1 MVIKNTSFIAVKS
14 AAPVAL
20 MLTILISS
28 PASAQKFYASIKTG
42 IYSPQANQLDSGLNA
57 EIAFGWRFHRNFA
70 VEMGVGEFIVDGKDQ
85 FLGPAGITG
94 KVDADISVT
103 PIIFTLKGILPYKK
117 CEFFGQ
123 GGGGAYLVYSEFR
136 PRVSAAA
143 VPLRVQSVDD
153 MDDYDTVFGTHLG
166 LGFHYYIT
174 PKVFVGAEGKYLWT
188 QKVKMDD
195 GSFGISSLSDFK
207 LNGILATA
215 VIGVKF

>member
-1 MVIKNTSFIAVKS
+1 MVMKNNSSIAVRS
-14 AAPVAL
+14 VVLVTL

-28 PASAQKFYASIKTG
+28 PASAQKFYASIKPG

-103 PIIFTLKGILPYKK
+103 PIILTFKGILPYKK
-117 CEFFGQ
+117 WEFFGQ
-123 GGGGAYLVYSEFR
+123 GGIGAYLVYGEFT
-136 PRVSAAA
+136 PRVSAGG
-143 VPLRVQSVDD
+143 VPLSVDD
-153 MDDYDTVFGTHLG
+153 VDDYDTVFGTHLG

-188 QKVKMDD
+188 EKVKMDD
-195 GSFGISSLSDFK
+195 GSFGISSLSNFK

-215 VIGVKF
+215 IIGVKF